1 MCLQSALLALAA
13 HAADPSE
20 ADRLKH
26 LASPAGK
33 VVTLCISW
41 IITMYVLIFLTL
53 IWILFWSLLPVQ
65 DEYAE
70 WVVASQRSLLE
81 VMAAFP
87 SAKPSLG
94 VFFAAIAP
102 RLQPRYYSISSS
114 PRLVSVTTIILS
126 ILHASGEIKLWFVT
140 LSWNCQLH

>member
-1 MCLQSALLALAA
+1 
-13 HAADPSE
+13 
-20 ADRLKH
+20 
-26 LASPAGK
+26 
-33 VVTLCISW
+33 
-41 IITMYVLIFLTL
+41 MYVLIFLTL

-70 WVVASQRSLLE
+70 WVIASQRSLLE

-126 ILHASGEIKLWFVT
+126 ILQASGEIKL
-140 LSWNCQLH
+140 